1 MIALSMACGLRAET
15 QGPPWR
21 MDEFMISLWG
31 GPGNAE
37 LARCLAEDA
46 RFNTVMGGV
55 DWTPAGGPELLDLAH
70 EHGMRVLMKINPETV
85 TDEIISH
92 PALWG
97 YYVFDEPVQQNV
109 SYADILPSVTA
120 HRAVD
125 RGHPV
130 YINLN
135 NADDPVA
142 FIETIQ
148 PDLLS
153 IDRYQWWYGRED
165 YFPLLERYRKLSLE
179 HDIPLIW
186 WVEANADENRSN
198 TPEGNRRMLKQSV
211 YTALAYGV
219 KGIQWFGW
227 GEACSWEPKGEGRWG
242 LKPAGEDVAAINA
255 ELQALGP
262 TLMGLESVDVFH
274 TEPLPRGAKRLPDT
288 HWVHMAESGY
298 PHLVMGMFR
307 DGEGLDYI
315 LLANGNFMYEK
326 LAALNFQEPVLA
338 VERLDKKT
346 GAWVPLTIGTEGIGK
361 EHHKLVNRN
370 FYFQMYS
377 QRSGGS
383 LTRDMGAI
391 VRHWQNGGGRNQFT
405 EIMLAAGDGELLRVT
420 RDLGPKTV
428 R

>member
-1 MIALSMACGLRAET
+1 MIALSMACGLNAET
-15 QGPPWR
+15 QGPRWR

-46 RFNTVMGGV
+46 RFNTVMAGV
-55 DWTPAGGPELLDLAH
+55 AFTPAGGPELLDLAH
-70 EHGMRVLMKINPETV
+70 EHGMRVLMKVDPETV
-85 TDEIISH
+85 SDETISH

-97 YYVFDEPVQQNV
+97 YYVFDEPVQQKV
-109 SYADILPSVTA
+109 TYADILPAATA

-125 RGHPV
+125 RSHPV

-148 PDLLS
+148 PDLPS

-165 YFPLLERYRKLSLE
+165 YFPLLQRYRELSLE
-179 HDIPLIW
+179 HDIPLVW

-198 TPEGNRRMLKQSV
+198 YPEGNQQMLRQSV

-255 ELQALGP
+255 ELQVLGP

-274 TEPLPRGAKRLPDT
+274 TPPLPTDALLVPDDHWVQATGGELVLGLFKDAKRRDHILVANRD
-288 HWVHMAESGY
+288 HESA
-298 PHLVMGMFR
+298 R
-307 DGEGLDYI
+307 EAI
-315 LLANGNFMYEK
+315 L
-326 LAALNFQEPVLA
+326 ALKRGGKRVR
-338 VERLDKKT
+338 RLDRHT
-346 GAWVPLTIGTEGIGK
+346 GDWVRVEDTTPLRINLG
-361 EHHKLVNRN
+361 
-370 FYFQMYS
+370 
-377 QRSGGS
+377 
-383 LTRDMGAI
+383 
-391 VRHWQNGGGRNQFT
+391 
-405 EIMLAAGDGELLRVT
+405 AGDGELLRIG
-420 RDLGPKTV
+420 R
-428 R
+428 